1 MNSLAPESSTG
12 RRKFSRRRVTTDSEE
27 DNYEPSPPPPRT
39 ETKPKRK
46 AASKAK
52 GRAEKEGGAS
62 IQGERKPQSSSS
74 TTRDRNQPG
83 GSKRPRDDPLSA
95 DEPEGQVD
103 VAVAPDA
110 ESSTNAAAS
119 AALSDAVK
127 EEPSS
132 VTLPP
137 FKKKRLPPIKKF
149 KPGTAPSTS
158 GTSSQEQQENP
169 EGTIDPLSAL
179 KRPKR
184 VNNQQEVNL
193 NDRSV
198 YESLFKHSG
207 GSTPRA
213 GLNPKEK
220 EERRR
225 ELDRMREDDRARRA
239 AGAEHV
245 FNLRAQHD
253 KITAF
258 VERLQARRS
267 AALWPN
273 ILAVAFRQERE
284 RDERRREQ
292 ERARQGEVSTKGK
305 GTGEVPDTG

>member
-1 MNSLAPESSTG
+1 MQ
-12 RRKFSRRRVTTDSEE
+12 D
-27 DNYEPSPPPPRT
+27 
-39 ETKPKRK
+39 
-46 AASKAK
+46 
-52 GRAEKEGGAS
+52 
-62 IQGERKPQSSSS
+62 ERKPQP
-74 TTRDRNQPG
+74 TRARDRNQFG
-83 GSKRPRDDPLSA
+83 GSKRPRDEALSA
-95 DEPEGQVD
+95 DEPEGEVD
-103 VAVAPDA
+103 VAIAPNA
-110 ESSTNAAAS
+110 EPSATAANS

-127 EEPSS
+127 EEASP
-132 VTLPP
+132 VALPP
-137 FKKKRLPPIKKF
+137 FKKKRLPPIKKN
-149 KPGTAPSTS
+149 KPGTGPST
-158 GTSSQEQQENP
+158 GGASSQSVTGKLGPNPLESKGGPGFVQEDNV
-169 EGTIDPLSAL
+169 GPLSAL

-225 ELDRMREDDRARRA
+225 ELDRMREEDRARRA
-239 AGAEHV
+239 AAVENV
-245 FNLRAQHD
+245 FDLRAQHD
-253 KITAF
+253 KITSF
-258 VERLQARRS
+258 VERLQTRRS

-292 ERARQGEVSTKGK
+292 ERARQGGFATKEK
-305 GTGEVPDTG
+305 ETGEVPNGG

>member
-1 MNSLAPESSTG
+1 
-12 RRKFSRRRVTTDSEE
+12 V
-27 DNYEPSPPPPRT
+27 
-39 ETKPKRK
+39 
-46 AASKAK
+46 K
-52 GRAEKEGGAS
+52 GNAEKEDGAS
-62 IQGERKPQSSSS
+62 IQDEHKPQQP
-74 TTRDRNQPG
+74 TRARDRNQPG
-83 GSKRPRDDPLSA
+83 GSKRLRDEALSA
-95 DEPEGQVD
+95 DEPEGEAD
-103 VAVAPDA
+103 VAAAPDT

-119 AALSDAVK
+119 AAQSDAVK
-127 EEPSS
+127 EESQP

-137 FKKKRLPPIKKF
+137 FKKRRLPPIKKN
-149 KPGTAPSTS
+149 KPGTVPSVA
-158 GTSSQEQQENP
+158 GASSQSAASKPSPKPP
-169 EGTIDPLSAL
+169 EAKSGSGFAHEDAADPLSAL

-225 ELDRMREDDRARRA
+225 ELDRMREEDRARRA

-253 KITAF
+253 KIASF
-258 VERLQARRS
+258 VDRLQARRS

-284 RDERRREQ
+284 RDERRQEQ
-292 ERARQGEVSTKGK
+292 ERARQGEVAAKERE
-305 GTGEVPDTG
+305 TGEIHNAG